1 MALLAAVRQGGLVA
15 RPSFYQLKNVREARA
30 AGVPMH
36 LIVHEDVLI
45 FRTPPTSGN
54 TPDPALPGQRS
65 SSDNW
70 PDAASWSV

>member
-45 FRTPPTSGN
+45 FRTGN
-54 TPDPALPGQRS
+54 APEPALPGQRS
-65 SSDNW
+65 SSDDW